1 MTDPV
6 QLAKALIA
14 CPSVTPATG
23 EVFDVLGAALVP
35 LGFATYH
42 FLDGGPPHGP
52 VENMVAIRWGSGP
65 HLAFAGHLDVVP
77 GGEGW
82 TAGAFNPVE
91 RGGLLYG
98 RGAVDMKGG
107 IAAFVA
113 AAAATQDVPGTVSLL
128 ITGDEE
134 GPGAWG
140 TRSIMRWL
148 EEKDI
153 RPDHILTGEPTC
165 EARLGDTVKI
175 GRRGSANFWVTIPGR
190 EGHVAY
196 PHRADNPLRRLPEL
210 AGELRDLPLD
220 DGSRWF
226 QPSNLEI
233 TDIRT
238 GNDAAN
244 VIPPSATIRF
254 NIRFNDRQQ
263 GPVLEGKVRAIAE
276 KHGATVEVLHSG
288 EAFVTEPG
296 ELAATLT
303 DAIRAETG
311 LTPELSTSGGTSD
324 ARFLHK
330 LAPVAE
336 FGLVNATM
344 HKRDEA
350 ASVDD
355 LHALARIYAATIRGL
370 SSPGR

>member
-14 CPSVTPATG
+14 CPSLTPATG
-23 EVFDVLGAALVP
+23 AVFDVLERALAP
-35 LGFATYH
+35 LGFAVH
-42 FLDGGPPHGP
+42 RFLSGGPPHGP
-52 VENMVAIRWGSGP
+52 VENLVAIRGTSGP

-82 TAGAFNPVE
+82 TDGAFTPTE

-98 RGAVDMKGG
+98 RGAADMKGG
-107 IAAFVA
+107 VAAFVA
-113 AAAATQDVPGTVSLL
+113 AAAQAREGVTSLL

-134 GPGAWG
+134 GPGEWG
-140 TRSIMRWL
+140 TRSIMAWMAER
-148 EEKDI
+148 DI
-153 RPDHILTGEPTC
+153 RPDHILVGEPTC

-175 GRRGSANFWVTIPGR
+175 GRRGSVNMWITVAGT

-196 PHRADNPLRRLPEL
+196 PHRADNPLRRLADLLP
-210 AGELRDLPLD
+210 ALRDLPLD
-220 DGSRWF
+220 EGSRWF

-233 TDIRT
+233 TDVRT

-244 VIPPSATIRF
+244 VIPPSATIRL
-254 NIRFNDRQQ
+254 NIRFNDHQR
-263 GPVLEGKVRAIAE
+263 GPELEARVRTLAAE
-276 KHGATVEVLHSG
+276 HGATVEVLHSG

-296 ELAATLT
+296 LLA
-303 DAIRAETG
+303 DALGAAIAAETG
-311 LTPELSTSGGTSD
+311 LSPELSTSGGTSD

-350 ASVDD
+350 VRVDD
-355 LHALARIYAATIRGL
+355 LHALARIYADVIRRVAASG
-370 SSPGR
+370 

>member
-6 QLAKALIA
+6 ELAKALVA
-14 CPSVTPATG
+14 CPSLTPATG
-23 EVFDVLGAALVP
+23 EVFDVLERALEP
-35 LGFATYH
+35 LGFTVH
-42 FLDGGPPHGP
+42 RFLSGGPPHGP
-52 VENMVAIRWGSGP
+52 VENLVAIRSGDGP

-82 TAGAFNPVE
+82 TEGPFTPSE

-98 RGAVDMKGG
+98 RGVADMKGG
-107 IAAFVA
+107 VAAFVA
-113 AAAATQDVPGTVSLL
+113 AAAQARDGTTSLL

-134 GPGAWG
+134 GPGEWG
-140 TRSIMRWL
+140 TRSIMDWMAER
-148 EEKDI
+148 DI
-153 RPDHILTGEPTC
+153 RPDHILIGEPTC
-165 EARLGDTVKI
+165 DAALGDTVKI
-175 GRRGSANFWVTIPGR
+175 GRRGSVNMWVRVQGR

-196 PHRADNPLRRLPEL
+196 PHRADNPLRRLADLLPR
-210 AGELRDLPLD
+210 LRDLPLD

-233 TDIRT
+233 TDVRT

-244 VIPPSATIRF
+244 VIPSAATIRL
-254 NIRFNDRQQ
+254 NIRFNDRQR
-263 GPVLEGKVRAIAE
+263 GPDLERQLREIAAE
-276 KHGATVEVLHSG
+276 HGATVQVLHSG

-296 ELAATLT
+296 LLA
-303 DAIRAETG
+303 DALRNAIAAETG
-311 LTPELSTSGGTSD
+311 RTPELSTSGGTSD
-324 ARFLHK
+324 ARFLHR

-350 ASVDD
+350 VRVDD
-355 LHALARIYAATIRGL
+355 LHALARIYADTIRRVAV
-370 SSPGR
+370 ST